1 MFHVKHR
8 KMSLPDPE
16 TWIVPDRRHLIE
28 DYADQ
33 LAAWNTK
40 VNLVSRSSV
49 DMIRTQHIPHC
60 LSIAWRQFPSGS
72 RVVDFGTGGG
82 LPAVPLAICFPD
94 VQFIA
99 MDGTGKKVAALKF
112 MVRSLG
118 LDNVEVLQGRAEQ
131 WDGQADYA
139 VSRAAGTLFK
149 LWQWSSRILVGLSVE
164 GKDAGGMASPPKADP
179 PKVEGGKVTKADG
192 EPAALGEAPAGAARP
207 VWAPG
212 LICLKGGDISK
223 EVRKVSKR
231 AQVQF
236 WSLPEIVSGAT
247 DPEKYILHASAL

>member
-1 MFHVKHR
+1 MFHVKHP

-16 TWIVPDRRHLIE
+16 MWIPADRTSLIE

-33 LAAWNTK
+33 LTTWNTR

-60 LSIAWRQFPSGS
+60 LSIAWRRFPSGS

-82 LPAVPLAICFPD
+82 LPAVPLAICFPE

-99 MDGTGKKVAALKF
+99 IDGTGKKVAALKS

-118 LDNVEVLQGRAEQ
+118 LDNVEVLQGRAED
-131 WDGQADYA
+131 WDGHADYS
-139 VSRAAGTLFK
+139 VSRAAASLFK
-149 LWQWSSRILVGLSVE
+149 LWQWSSRIIARAPS
-164 GKDAGGMASPPKADP
+164 GG
-179 PKVEGGKVTKADG
+179 EVT
-192 EPAALGEAPAGAARP
+192 PAGSETPAGSRLF
-207 VWAPG
+207 WTPG

-231 AQVQF
+231 ARVQS